1 MICKGYAKDLQ
12 ERIDHVRA
20 MDAYEWETDEGYCY
34 WIENGVPDAASDD
47 DIRFIAE
54 NMEVYAEVCEAYI
67 QAKLIDIFQ
76 REG

>member
-1 MICKGYAKDLQ
+1 MILKGWNENVQARLNGLK
-12 ERIDHVRA
+12 A
-20 MDAYEWETDEGYCY
+20 MNTHEFDTDEAYAY

-76 REG
+76 KEG